1 MVNLSMQRDEKQ
13 YVRDWLR
20 IAEKDFVRTQKL
32 LVECDPELAG
42 FCLQQAVEKFLK
54 AYLLSKGWKLRR
66 THHLDALLDDAL
78 AYDETLQEFRMV
90 CIRITSFYFLERYP
104 SLDSKITEEEVQD
117 SLQLIA
123 PLIKTIKDATSSY
136 F

>member
-1 MVNLSMQRDEKQ
+1 MQHDEKH

-20 IAEKDFVRTQKL
+20 IAEKDFVRTHKL
-32 LVECDPELAG
+32 LLASDPELAG

-78 AYDETLQEFRMV
+78 VFDETLQEFRMV

-104 SLDSKITEEEVQD
+104 SLDSKITEEDVQAA
-117 SLQLIA
+117 LQQITPLVKLIR
-123 PLIKTIKDATSSY
+123 SSIGSHES
-136 F
+136 